1 MLQAVRPRP
10 LLFALLGLLASLCCS
25 LSGAVASNGHNWLAA
40 HRDWRVGVVL
50 QAPYAQINP
59 RNHLLEGADV
69 EVMLLLANKM
79 GVQLSWRTFA
89 SQQALDHAVE
99 DGTVDVAPGMLQTP
113 ASLHHWLFSQ
123 PYLRVPHKIVG
134 FPDGSG
140 NAVDLDR
147 LSLNERLAVN
157 GNSDA
162 LRFVRRNYPELPRV
176 EVANDR
182 SALQTVQQQ
191 YAEYAIVDEAQLT
204 TLLKEA
210 EFSRL
215 AVVGD
220 LGYTHL
226 LRIGVRR
233 DWPELPAVLDRQLQ
247 DIPGSRMEQLYARWM
262 LPSYPRLIDSLT
274 FWHRL
279 SLALLLS
286 SLLLAVVW
294 NHQRRQRRWAEKRLL
309 AARMELEA
317 RDLAEESLRLTQF
330 SIDNSTVGILW
341 VNWDSRIQYANRAA
355 ETMLGYPAAQLLR
368 LSLPEL
374 QPSLDH
380 ARWLEMWNQLRSRKA
395 VSSFETHC
403 LKANGQAL
411 PVGVTLSFLKFG
423 RTEYLVVYLND
434 ITERQ
439 KARAALEESEA
450 RFKGM
455 ASNVP
460 GMVFRLER
468 PAAQMPVRLAFVSD
482 ASQSMLGYSPLDM
495 ISLPAG
501 WLDVVAADDRSSYQ
515 QAWQQADQHNHDLAW
530 QGRMLH
536 QDGQLRWVDIK
547 ATVRCFDDGHVV
559 WDGIVWDISENKH
572 NELQL
577 AESRGL
583 LRSLS
588 AHLESVREEEK
599 ARIAREVHDELGQ
612 ILTVLRLET
621 SMCELSF
628 GHSDSKLAERLQAMK
643 KLIEQTFQIV
653 RDVATALRPPV
664 LDAGIG
670 SAIEWQARRFEKRS
684 GIPCLISVPDSPIP
698 LSDARAI
705 GVFRILQEAL
715 TNVLRHAEAS
725 TVSVGLTCNQGM
737 ITLSIADDGKGFD
750 PQAHRQLRSFGL
762 VGIRE
767 RVLLL
772 GGVLD
777 IDSQPDQGCTLTIR
791 LPAEAGKET
800 A

>member
-1 MLQAVRPRP
+1 MQQAVRRP
-10 LLFALLGLLASLCCS
+10 SLFRALAGVLAGLYCALAC
-25 LSGAVASNGHNWLAA
+25 AVTSPTHNWLSE

-59 RNHLLEGADV
+59 RSHLLEGADV
-69 EVMLLLANKM
+69 EVMLLLAEKM
-79 GVQLSWRTFA
+79 GVQLSWHTYT
-89 SQQALDHAVE
+89 SQAALDRAVE
-99 DGTVDVAPGMLQTP
+99 AGKVDVSPGMLQTP

-147 LSLNERLAVN
+147 LSLSERLALD

-162 LRFVRRNYPELPRV
+162 LRFVRRNYPELQRV

-182 SALQTVQQQ
+182 TALQTVQQQ
-191 YAEYAIVDEAQLT
+191 YAEYAIVDEAQLA
-204 TLLKEA
+204 TLLKDP

-226 LRIGVRR
+226 LRIGVRH
-233 DWPELPAVLDRQLQ
+233 DWPELPPVLDRQLQ
-247 DIPGSRMEQLYARWM
+247 DIPGTRMEQLYARWM

-279 SLALLLS
+279 TLALLCS
-286 SLLLAVVW
+286 SLLLAIVW
-294 NHQRRQRRWAEKRLL
+294 SHQRRQRRWAEKRLL
-309 AARMELEA
+309 AARLELEA
-317 RDLAEESLRLTQF
+317 RDVAEESLRLTQF

-355 ETMLGYPAAQLLR
+355 ETMLGYPASLLLR

-374 QPSLDH
+374 QPSLDSS
-380 ARWLEMWNQLRSRKA
+380 RWLDLWNQLRGSKA
-395 VSSFETHC
+395 VSSFETRC
-403 LKANGQAL
+403 LKADGAFL

-423 RTEYLVVYLND
+423 RTEYLVVYLSD

-468 PAAQMPVRLAFVSD
+468 AGPQLPARLAFVND
-482 ASQSMLGYSPLDM
+482 ASHSMLGYSPLDLV
-495 ISLPAG
+495 SLPDG
-501 WLDVVAADDRSSYQ
+501 WLNLVAPDDRDGYG
-515 QAWQQADQHNHDLAW
+515 QAWQEADAHNHDLVW
-530 QGRMLH
+530 QGRMLN
-536 QDGQLRWVDIK
+536 QAGEVRWVDIK

-559 WDGIVWDISENKH
+559 WDGIVWDISQNKH

-621 SMCELSF
+621 TMCELGF
-628 GHSDSKLAERLQAMK
+628 AGQDSKLAERLQTMK
-643 KLIEQTFQIV
+643 RLIEQTFQIV

-684 GIPCLISVPDSPIP
+684 GIPCLISVPDTPIP

-725 TVSVGLTCNQGM
+725 TVSVGLTCQQGM

-750 PQAHRQLRSFGL
+750 PQAHRQQRSFGL

-772 GGVLD
+772 GGKLD

-791 LPAEAGKET
+791 LPAEEGKET